1 MKTMFTN
8 DHTIAVRLGHLTE
21 EEVTDLQTWCERRL
35 NEISSTITPR
45 PIVDNTKHKTQKPN
59 V

>member
-1 MKTMFTN
+1 MFTN

-21 EEVTDLQTWCERRL
+21 EEVTDLQTWCKRRL